1 MMRKLLALSS
11 LILVLSLAVAG
22 CGQKMTAEQIVAKL
36 QETASNTTDA
46 HAEMQ
51 VDLNVEGMDL
61 SATAEVWE
69 KSPNKIYA
77 HISNSSRPEYEGV
90 TLVSDGQ
97 QAWLYDP
104 VKNQVTVGTAG
115 EMELPLPQEMIA
127 SMQEAIQQVLDASNV
142 DLAGEEAVAGHDTYK
157 LTLSPKEGVGTEL
170 FPGNGTATL
179 WVDKERWIV
188 LKATYE
194 ASTLGQG
201 TMEVLNYELNPGL
214 TDDRFHLE
222 IPEGAQIIEAHA
234 EEAEPLTLEEA
245 KAQAGFPLLVPDY
258 APGGTTLIEV
268 FKMGDMIILRYDHS
282 PEVAFA
288 IMQGRQLANL
298 PQIGESETAT
308 VRGQEAAVITEETSG
323 NTILYWTENGV
334 TVGVAG
340 HISLDEAIKVAE
352 SLK

>member
-22 CGQKMTAEQIVAKL
+22 CGQRMTAEEIVAKM
-36 QETASNTTDA
+36 QETANNTTDA
-46 HAEMQ
+46 HAEIN
-51 VDLNVEGMDL
+51 VDLDVEGMGL
-61 SATAEVWE
+61 TATAEVWE

-77 HISNSSRPEYEGV
+77 HVTDSSRSEFQGM

-104 VKNQVTVGTAG
+104 AQNQVTVGAAG
-115 EMELPLPQEMIA
+115 ELDLPLPQEMIA
-127 SMQEAIQQVLDASNV
+127 SMQEVIQQVLDASDV
-142 DLAGEEAVAGHDTYK
+142 QVAGEEVVAGHDTYK
-157 LTLSPKEGVGTEL
+157 LTLSPKESSGSEL

-201 TMEVLNYELNPGL
+201 TMEVLSYELNPGL
-214 TDDRFHLE
+214 ADDRFHLE

-234 EEAEPLTLEEA
+234 EEAEPLTLDEA

-258 APGGTTLIEV
+258 APGGATLIEV

-288 IMQGRQLANL
+288 IMQGRQLAGL
-298 PQIGESETAT
+298 PSLGDSETAT
-308 VRGQEAAVITEETSG
+308 VRGQEATVITEETSG
-323 NTILYWTENGV
+323 NTVLYWMENGV

-340 HISLDEAIKVAE
+340 HISLDEAIRVAE